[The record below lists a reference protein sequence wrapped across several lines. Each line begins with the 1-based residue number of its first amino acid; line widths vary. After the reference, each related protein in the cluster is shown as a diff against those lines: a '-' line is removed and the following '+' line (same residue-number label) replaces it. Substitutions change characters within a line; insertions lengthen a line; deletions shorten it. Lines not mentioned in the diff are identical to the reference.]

1 MKELYDKDMREALF
15 SYFEDSMKK
24 VRFIEEIN
32 MGKSR
37 ADAIMITENEITGF
51 EFKSDRDSLARL
63 ERQIVDYDKYYDR
76 NYLVVGKHFE
86 KKAQENI
93 PEYWGIMMVYEKESR
108 ADFGENQENKT
119 ENEIKSEIGNKE
131 ENKIVATIIRE
142 AGLNPSDNLRRQLGF
157 LWRNEL
163 INIVRKYKLGGV
175 SDKNKIKL
183 AAVLYKNIDKNTLKK
198 ELLNQLFE
206 REYPKTFYYVYDT
219 PIRKITFVTDGYV
232 ISRIYLKEIKTAG
245 EDEKT
250 VNNMELHRNIKRQ
263 MDQYFKGER
272 YEFDLP
278 LEKLRCNAFSRKVY
292 EELKKIPYGE
302 TRTYGEI
309 AKAVGKAKA
318 YRAVGNANNKNP
330 FPIIVPCHRV
340 IGANGS
346 LTGYAGG
353 ADFKEMLL
361 SIEKGAIRK

>member
-37 ADAIMITENEITGF
+37 ADAIMITEDGIIGF
-51 EFKSDRDSLARL
+51 EFKSDKDSLARL
-63 ERQIVDYDKYYDR
+63 SRQIVDYDKYYDK

-86 KKAQENI
+86 KKAKENI
-93 PEYWGIMMVYEKESR
+93 PDYWGIITVYEEESEAAEVKNR
-108 ADFGENQENKT
+108 EDET
-119 ENEIKSEIGNKE
+119 ENRVDNKS
-131 ENKIVATIIRE
+131 ENKIVARIIRE
-142 AGLNPSDNLRRQLGF
+142 AGLTPYDNLRRQLAF

-163 INIVRKYKLGGV
+163 ISLVKKYKLGGV
-175 SDKNKIKL
+175 SDKNKAKL
-183 AAVLYKNIDKNTLKK
+183 AAVLYKNIDKAALKS

-206 REYPKTFYYVYDT
+206 REYPKVFYYVYST
-219 PIRKITFVTDGYV
+219 PIRKITFVTTGYV
-232 ISRIYLKEIKTAG
+232 ISRIYLREIKAAG

-250 VNNMELHRNIKRQ
+250 VNNMELHKNIKQQ

-272 YEFDLP
+272 FEFDLP
-278 LEKLRCNAFSRKVY
+278 LEKVRCNAFSRKVY

-309 AKAVGKAKA
+309 AKAVGKEKA

-353 ADFKEMLL
+353 VDFKKMLL
-361 SIEKGAIRK
+361 SIEKGAVRK